1 MLTLIDDI
9 AEILAGASLLPV
21 HVSAPVPG
29 AEALFLWPWRIDFD
43 EAVRNRVPPARGP
56 AQAPSAVPLRIQ
68 LLLVAQQADPKRA
81 LATLVDC
88 GRALDANPIVRADG
102 MRARIVFDRL
112 PTADLC
118 AVFEAAGIVMQ
129 PCLSYSLTI
138 TESN

>member
-29 AEALFLWPWRIDFD
+29 AEALFLWPWRMLIVQKYGGTSVGSI
-43 EAVRNRVPPARGP
+43 EKIRH
-56 AQAPSAVPLRIQ
+56 
-68 LLLVAQQADPKRA
+68 VAKRA

-138 TESN
+138 TESS